1 MKNQVREIRKEQR
14 ISQKE
19 LAEKAFVTRQTLSL
33 IEKGEYNPTLK
44 LCLAICYVL
53 NKKLDEVFWI
63 EESELTDEKI

>member
-1 MKNQVREIRKEQR
+1 MENKVREIRKEQR